1 MKTFGT
7 REGISTSRSSVMAF
21 NRQIARESRIP
32 LTQSDG
38 EPNAESLAALEEA
51 REVGTRGT
59 SRFADADEMF
69 EALGI

>member
-1 MKTFGT
+1 
-7 REGISTSRSSVMAF
+7 MAF

-32 LTQSDG
+32 LTQSDS

>member
-1 MKTFGT
+1 
-7 REGISTSRSSVMAF
+7 MAF
-21 NRQIARESRIP
+21 NCQIARESRI
-32 LTQSDG
+32 QSDG

-59 SRFADADEMF
+59 SRFTDADEMF